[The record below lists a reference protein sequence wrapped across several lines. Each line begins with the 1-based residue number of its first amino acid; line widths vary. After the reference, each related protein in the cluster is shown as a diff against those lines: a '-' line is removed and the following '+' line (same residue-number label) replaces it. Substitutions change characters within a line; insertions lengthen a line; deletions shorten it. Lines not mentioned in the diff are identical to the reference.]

1 MLSLYKKFRT
11 ESDLKS
17 TEPTVDFQTAAINAS
32 LEKTNRA
39 RICDAS
45 LNTSPTTIYSVP
57 S

>member
-1 MLSLYKKFRT
+1 MLSLHKKFRT